1 MIQQTVK
8 CEGGP
13 HDGGMATLLIP
24 LPFFRGMKVNVN
36 GHVYVVRNGAISEA
50 IEKTQQPLKH
60 GCILLR
66 SWDVM
71 DEEERQQL
79 AEFLQQ
85 DATTPSEETKAE
97 VE

>member
-1 MIQQTVK
+1 MIKQK
-8 CEGGP
+8 ARCEGGP
-13 HDGGMATLLIP
+13 HAGGIATMRFP
-24 LPFFRGMKVNVN
+24 LPFFRGMKINVH
-36 GHVYVVRNGAISEA
+36 GHVYVVRNDAISES
-50 IEKTQQPLKH
+50 IEKTQQPIKH

-79 AEFLQQ
+79 AEFLKEN
-85 DATTPSEETKAE
+85 ATTPSEETKAE